1 VGAFCR
7 GEPLRQ
13 RFAVRLGEAATV
25 PAVVLDRVSKTYDG
39 GVRAV
44 QELSLEVAAGEL
56 LVLLGPSGCGKTT
69 ILRLVAG
76 LEEATSGDLWL
87 DGQLVNNV
95 PPQHRNIAM
104 VFQHGALYPH
114 LTVRENLAFPLE
126 TAGETDRAVIDRRVD
141 EVARALDID
150 TELDRKPALL
160 SGGEGQRVAMGRA
173 LIRGRPAVLL
183 MDEPLA
189 SLDVGLRN
197 GLRAEIAA
205 LIRSMGLTT
214 IYVTHDQSEA
224 LSMADRVV
232 VLRDGMVE
240 DIGTPGR
247 VYSEPATA
255 FVGGFMGA
263 PPINLVWATI
273 WLDNGKQVTV
283 DFGTQRLTLPW
294 AEPRAGVLTMFHG
307 RPVIVGIRPEA
318 LSPAANSAGRNRLHG
333 RITGLE
339 YYGHEWLA
347 RLDAGLRP
355 ADLDEV
361 RRRAMLGGEPD
372 PHYLGEHRGSS
383 LLVRLDAPGAW
394 AAGQEAGV
402 DVDLSRLQIFDA
414 QGRRIEAASSWAAAP
429 VTGR

>member
-1 VGAFCR
+1 
-7 GEPLRQ
+7 
-13 RFAVRLGEAATV
+13 V
-25 PAVVLDRVSKTYDG
+25 PAVVLDRVSKTYAG
-39 GVRAV
+39 EVLAV
-44 QELSLEVAAGEL
+44 KELSLEVSAGEL

-126 TAGETDRAVIDRRVD
+126 TAGETDRAAIDRRV
-141 EVARALDID
+141 EGMARALDIGQ
-150 TELDRKPALL
+150 ELDRKPSML

-197 GLRAEIAA
+197 GLRAEIAS

-224 LSMADRVV
+224 LSIADRIV

-240 DIGTPGR
+240 DIGTPDR
-247 VYSEPATA
+247 VYSAPATA
-255 FVGGFMGA
+255 FAGGFMGA

-273 WLDNGKQVTV
+273 WLENGKQVTV
-283 DFGTQRLTLPW
+283 DFGRQQLTLPW
-294 AEPRAGVLTMFHG
+294 AEPRAGVLTLHHG

-318 LSPAANSAGRNRLHG
+318 LSPARDGASQYRLHG

-361 RRRAMLGGEPD
+361 RAHRRAALSGEQITE
-372 PHYLGEHRGSS
+372 YLGEHRSTS
-383 LLVRLDAPGAW
+383 LLVRFDAPGDW
-394 AAGQEAGV
+394 APGQEVSV

-414 QGRRIEAASSWAAAP
+414 YGRRIEAASSWAAAASVP
-429 VTGR
+429 GS

>member
-1 VGAFCR
+1 
-7 GEPLRQ
+7 
-13 RFAVRLGEAATV
+13 
-25 PAVVLDRVSKTYDG
+25 VLDRVSKTYAGD
-39 GVRAV
+39 VLAV
-44 QELSLEVAAGEL
+44 KELSLEVSPGEL

-126 TAGETDRAVIDRRVD
+126 TAGDTDRAAIDRRVD

-150 TELDRKPALL
+150 TELDRKPSML
-160 SGGEGQRVAMGRA
+160 SGGESQRVAMGRA
-173 LIRGRPAVLL
+173 LIRGQPAVLL

-197 GLRAEIAA
+197 GLRAEIAS

-224 LSMADRVV
+224 LSMADRIV

-240 DIGTPGR
+240 DIGAPDR
-247 VYSEPATA
+247 VYDAPATA

-273 WLDNGKQVTV
+273 WLENGKRVTV
-283 DFGTQRLTLPW
+283 DFGTQQLTLPW
-294 AEPRAGVLTMFHG
+294 AEPRAGALTLHHG

-318 LSPAANSAGRNRLHG
+318 LSPARDGASRYRLHG

-361 RRRAMLGGEPD
+361 RAHRRALVSGEQVTQ
-372 PHYLGEHRGSS
+372 YLGDHRGTS
-383 LLVRLDAPGAW
+383 LLVRVDAPGNW
-394 AAGQEAGV
+394 APGQEVCV
-402 DVDLSRLQIFDA
+402 DVDLPRRQIFDA
-414 QGRRIEAASSWAAAP
+414 YGRRIEAASSWAAAP
-429 VTGR
+429 LDGS

>member
-1 VGAFCR
+1 M
-7 GEPLRQ
+7 
-13 RFAVRLGEAATV
+13 
-25 PAVVLDRVSKTYDG
+25 PAVVLDRVSKTYAGD
-39 GVRAV
+39 VPAV
-44 QELSLEVAAGEL
+44 KELSLEVSPGEL

-76 LEEATSGDLWL
+76 LEEVTSGDVWL

-95 PPQHRNIAM
+95 PPQHRNVAM

-126 TAGETDRAVIDRRVD
+126 TAGVTDRAAIDRRVN

-150 TELDRKPALL
+150 AELDRKPSML

-173 LIRGRPAVLL
+173 LIRGTPAVLL

-197 GLRAEIAA
+197 GLRAEIES

-232 VLRDGMVE
+232 VLRDGVVE
-240 DIGTPGR
+240 DIGRPDR
-247 VYSEPATA
+247 VYSAPATA

-273 WLDNGKQVTV
+273 WLENGKRVTV
-283 DFGTQRLTLPW
+283 DFGTQQLTLPW
-294 AEPRAGVLTMFHG
+294 AEPRAGVLTMHHG

-318 LSPAANSAGRNRLHG
+318 LSPTALSPARDGASRYRLHG

-355 ADLDEV
+355 ADLNEV
-361 RRRAMLGGEPD
+361 RAHRRAIITGQELSP
-372 PHYLGEHRGSS
+372 YLGEHRGTS
-383 LLVRLDAPGAW
+383 LLVRFGAPGDW
-394 AAGQEAGV
+394 APGQEVSV

-414 QGRRIEAASSWAAAP
+414 HGRRIEAASSWAAAP
-429 VTGR
+429 VPDS

>member
-1 VGAFCR
+1 
-7 GEPLRQ
+7 
-13 RFAVRLGEAATV
+13 V
-25 PAVVLDRVSKTYDG
+25 PAVVLDRVSKTYAG

-44 QELSLEVAAGEL
+44 RELSLEVAPGEL

-69 ILRLVAG
+69 ILRLIAG

-87 DGQLVNNV
+87 DGQLVNSV

-126 TAGETDRAVIDRRVD
+126 TGGETDRAVIERRVD

-150 TELDRKPALL
+150 QELDRKPGML

-173 LIRGRPAVLL
+173 LIRGRPAALL

-197 GLRAEIAA
+197 GLRAEVAA

-224 LSMADRVV
+224 LSMADRIV

-240 DIGTPGR
+240 DIGTPDR
-247 VYSEPATA
+247 VYGSPATA
-255 FVGGFMGA
+255 FAGGFMGA

-273 WLDNGKQVTV
+273 WLENGKRVTV
-283 DFGTQRLTLPW
+283 DFGTQQLTLPW
-294 AEPRAGVLTMFHG
+294 AEPRAGVLAMYHG
-307 RPVIVGIRPEA
+307 SHVIVGIRPEA
-318 LSPAANSAGRNRLHG
+318 LARARAGDGARDGAGRYRLRG
-333 RITGLE
+333 RITALE

-361 RRRAMLGGEPD
+361 RAHRRAIITGE
-372 PHYLGEHRGSS
+372 HLTQYLGDHRGTS
-383 LLVRLDAPGAW
+383 LLVRFDAPGDW
-394 AAGQEAGV
+394 APGQEVAV

-414 QGRRIEAASSWAAAP
+414 HGRRIEAASSWAAAP
-429 VTGR
+429 VPGS

>member
-1 VGAFCR
+1 MR
-7 GEPLRQ
+7 QPGEGRQ
-13 RFAVRLGEAATV
+13 V
-25 PAVVLDRVSKTYDG
+25 PAVVLDRVTKVYDG
-39 GVRAV
+39 DVHAVREV
-44 QELSLEVAAGEL
+44 SLEVSPGEL

-69 ILRLVAG
+69 LLRLVAG
-76 LEEATSGDLWL
+76 LEQATSGELWL

-126 TAGETDRAVIDRRVD
+126 TAGETDRAAIDRRVG
-141 EVARALDID
+141 EVARALEID
-150 TELDRKPALL
+150 RELERKPGLL
-160 SGGEGQRVAMGRA
+160 SGGQAQRVAMGRA
-173 LIRGRPAVLL
+173 LIRGTPAVLL

-224 LSMADRVV
+224 LSMADRIVV
-232 VLRDGMVE
+232 MRDGMVE
-240 DIGTPGR
+240 DVGAPGR
-247 VYSEPATA
+247 VYSTPATA

-273 WLDNGKQVTV
+273 WLKPGEHVTV
-283 DFGTQRLTLPW
+283 DFGSQQLVLPW
-294 AEPRAGVLTMFHG
+294 SEPRAGELTLHHG

-318 LSPAANSAGRNRLHG
+318 LSPARDQAGQRQLHG

-339 YYGHEWLA
+339 FYGHEWLA

-361 RRRAMLGGEPD
+361 RAQRRAVVFGEQAAG
-372 PHYLGEHRGSS
+372 YLGEHRGTS
-383 LLVRLDAPGAW
+383 LLVRFGTPGDWAPG
-394 AAGQEAGV
+394 QDVSVE
-402 DVDLSRLQIFDA
+402 VDLSRLQIFDA
-414 QGRRIEAASSWAAAP
+414 YGRRIEAASSWAAAP
-429 VTGR
+429 VPDI

>member
-1 VGAFCR
+1 
-7 GEPLRQ
+7 
-13 RFAVRLGEAATV
+13 V
-25 PAVVLDRVSKTYDG
+25 PAVVLDRVSKTYAGD
-39 GVRAV
+39 VLAV
-44 QELSLEVAAGEL
+44 KELSLEVSPGEL

-126 TAGETDRAVIDRRVD
+126 TAGDTDRAAIDRRVD

-150 TELDRKPALL
+150 TELDRKPSML
-160 SGGEGQRVAMGRA
+160 SGGESQRVAMGRA
-173 LIRGRPAVLL
+173 LIRGQPAVLL

-197 GLRAEIAA
+197 GLRAEIAS

-224 LSMADRVV
+224 LSMADRIV

-240 DIGTPGR
+240 DIGAPDR
-247 VYSEPATA
+247 VYDAPATA

-273 WLDNGKQVTV
+273 WLENGKRVTV
-283 DFGTQRLTLPW
+283 DFGTQQLTLPW
-294 AEPRAGVLTMFHG
+294 AEPRAGALTLHHG

-318 LSPAANSAGRNRLHG
+318 LSPARDGASRYRLHG

-361 RRRAMLGGEPD
+361 RAHRRALVSGEQVTQ
-372 PHYLGEHRGSS
+372 YLGDHRGTS
-383 LLVRLDAPGAW
+383 LLVRVDAPGNW
-394 AAGQEAGV
+394 APGQEVSV
-402 DVDLSRLQIFDA
+402 DVDLPRLQIFDA
-414 QGRRIEAASSWAAAP
+414 YGRRIEAASSWAAAP
-429 VTGR
+429 LDGS

>member
-1 VGAFCR
+1 M
-7 GEPLRQ
+7 
-13 RFAVRLGEAATV
+13 
-25 PAVVLDRVSKTYDG
+25 PAVVLDRVSKTYAGD
-39 GVRAV
+39 VLAV
-44 QELSLEVAAGEL
+44 KELSLEVSPGEL

-126 TAGETDRAVIDRRVD
+126 TAGDTDRAAIDRRVD

-150 TELDRKPALL
+150 TELDRKPSML
-160 SGGEGQRVAMGRA
+160 SGGESQRVAMGRA
-173 LIRGRPAVLL
+173 LIRGQPAVLL

-197 GLRAEIAA
+197 GLRAEIAS

-224 LSMADRVV
+224 LSMADRIV

-240 DIGTPGR
+240 DIGAPDR
-247 VYSEPATA
+247 VYDAPATA

-273 WLDNGKQVTV
+273 WLENGKRVTV
-283 DFGTQRLTLPW
+283 DFGRQQLTLPW
-294 AEPRAGVLTMFHG
+294 AEPRAGALTLHHG

-318 LSPAANSAGRNRLHG
+318 LSPARDGASRYRLHG

-361 RRRAMLGGEPD
+361 RAHRRALVSGEQVTQ
-372 PHYLGEHRGSS
+372 YLGDHRGTS
-383 LLVRLDAPGAW
+383 LLVRVDAPGNW
-394 AAGQEAGV
+394 APGQEVSV
-402 DVDLSRLQIFDA
+402 DVDLPRLQIFDA
-414 QGRRIEAASSWAAAP
+414 YGRRIEAASSWAAAP
-429 VTGR
+429 LDGS

>member
-1 VGAFCR
+1 M
-7 GEPLRQ
+7 
-13 RFAVRLGEAATV
+13 
-25 PAVVLDRVSKTYDG
+25 PAVVLDRVSKTYSGD
-39 GVRAV
+39 VLAV
-44 QELSLEVAAGEL
+44 KELSLEVSPGEL

-87 DGQLVNNV
+87 DGQLVNDV

-126 TAGETDRAVIDRRVD
+126 IAGETDRAAINRRVD
-141 EVARALDID
+141 EMARALDIGP
-150 TELDRKPALL
+150 ELDRKPRTL

-173 LIRGRPAVLL
+173 LIRGKPGVLL

-205 LIRSMGLTT
+205 LVRSMGLTT

-224 LSMADRVV
+224 LSMADRIV

-240 DIGTPGR
+240 DIGTPDR
-247 VYSEPATA
+247 IYSAPATA

-273 WLDNGKQVTV
+273 WLENGKRVTV
-283 DFGTQRLTLPW
+283 DFGTQQLTLPW
-294 AEPRAGVLTMFHG
+294 AEPRAGVLTMHVD
-307 RPVIVGIRPEA
+307 RPVIVGIRSEA
-318 LSPAANSAGRNRLHG
+318 LSPARDGASRYQLHG
-333 RITGLE
+333 RVTGLE

-355 ADLDEV
+355 ADLDEARS
-361 RRRAMLGGEPD
+361 RRRAVRSVEQD
-372 PHYLGEHRGSS
+372 VQYLGEHRSAS
-383 LLVRLDAPGAW
+383 LLVRFDAPGDW
-394 AAGQEAGV
+394 APGQDVSV
-402 DVDLSRLQIFDA
+402 DVDVSRLQIFDTY
-414 QGRRIEAASSWAAAP
+414 GRRIEAASSWAAAQVP
-429 VTGR
+429 AS

>member
-1 VGAFCR
+1 MS
-7 GEPLRQ
+7 
-13 RFAVRLGEAATV
+13 
-25 PAVVLDRVSKTYDG
+25 AVVLDRVSKTYAG
-39 GVRAV
+39 EVLAV
-44 QELSLEVAAGEL
+44 KELSLEVSPGEL

-95 PPQHRNIAM
+95 APQHRNIAM

-114 LTVRENLAFPLE
+114 LTVRENLAFPLQM
-126 TAGETDRAVIDRRVD
+126 AGETDRAVIGRRVD

-150 TELDRKPALL
+150 TELDRKPSML
-160 SGGEGQRVAMGRA
+160 SGGEAQRVAMGRA

-197 GLRAEIAA
+197 GLRAEIAS

-224 LSMADRVV
+224 LSMADRVI
-232 VLRDGMVE
+232 VLRDGVVE
-240 DIGTPGR
+240 DIGAPDR

-273 WLDNGKQVTV
+273 WLENGKRVIV
-283 DFGTQRLTLPW
+283 DFGTERLTLPW
-294 AEPRAGVLTMFHG
+294 AEPRAEVLAMHHG

-318 LSPAANSAGRNRLHG
+318 LSPVPLTPVPLTPARDGASRYRLHG

-361 RRRAMLGGEPD
+361 RAYRRSVLSGVQVTQ
-372 PHYLGEHRGSS
+372 YLGEHRSTS
-383 LLVRLDAPGAW
+383 LLVRLDAPGDW
-394 AAGQEAGV
+394 APGKEVSV

-414 QGRRIEAASSWAAAP
+414 HGRRIEAASSWAAAP
-429 VTGR
+429 APGN

>member
-1 VGAFCR
+1 
-7 GEPLRQ
+7 
-13 RFAVRLGEAATV
+13 V
-25 PAVVLDRVSKTYDG
+25 PAVVLDRVSKTYAGD
-39 GVRAV
+39 VPAV
-44 QELSLEVAAGEL
+44 KELSLEVSPGEL

-76 LEEATSGDLWL
+76 LEEATSGDVWL

-95 PPQHRNIAM
+95 PPQHRNVAM
-104 VFQHGALYPH
+104 VFQHGALYRH

-126 TAGETDRAVIDRRVD
+126 TAGETDPAAIDRRVE

-150 TELDRKPALL
+150 TELDRKPSML
-160 SGGEGQRVAMGRA
+160 SGGEAQRVAMGRA

-197 GLRAEIAA
+197 GLRAEIAS
-205 LIRSMGLTT
+205 LVRSMGLTT

-240 DIGTPGR
+240 DIGRPDR

-273 WLDNGKQVTV
+273 WLENGKRVTV
-283 DFGTQRLTLPW
+283 DFGTQQLTLPW
-294 AEPRAGVLTMFHG
+294 AEPRAGALTMHHG

-318 LSPAANSAGRNRLHG
+318 LSPAGNGASGYQLHG

-361 RRRAMLGGEPD
+361 RAHRRAIITGE
-372 PHYLGEHRGSS
+372 HLTQYLGDHRGTS
-383 LLVRLDAPGAW
+383 LLVRFDAPGDW
-394 AAGQEAGV
+394 APGQEVAV

-414 QGRRIEAASSWAAAP
+414 HGRRIEAASSWAAAP
-429 VTGR
+429 VPGS

>member
-1 VGAFCR
+1 VS
-7 GEPLRQ
+7 
-13 RFAVRLGEAATV
+13 AVM
-25 PAVVLDRVSKTYDG
+25 LDRVTKVYAGD
-39 GVRAV
+39 VLAV
-44 QELSLEVAAGEL
+44 KEVSLEVSPGEL

-69 ILRLVAG
+69 LLRMIAG
-76 LEEATSGDLWL
+76 LEETTSGDLWL
-87 DGQLVNNV
+87 DGRLANNV

-126 TAGETDRAVIDRRVD
+126 TAGETDRGTIDRRVD

-150 TELDRKPALL
+150 AELERRPGLL
-160 SGGEGQRVAMGRA
+160 SGGEAQRVAMGRA
-173 LIRGRPAVLL
+173 LIRGTPAVLL

-240 DIGTPGR
+240 DIGPPGR
-247 VYSEPATA
+247 VYSAPATA

-273 WLDNGKQVTV
+273 WLENGKHVTV
-283 DFGTQRLTLPW
+283 DFGPQQLVLPW
-294 AEPRAGVLTMFHG
+294 HEPRAEELTMHHG
-307 RPVIVGIRPEA
+307 RAVIVGIRPEA
-318 LSPAANSAGRNRLHG
+318 LSPAAGASQDAGRFRLRG
-333 RITGLE
+333 RITALE

-361 RRRAMLGGEPD
+361 RAARRAARFGEPM
-372 PHYLGEHRGSS
+372 PPGHLGEHRSSS
-383 LLVRLDAPGAW
+383 LLVRFGAPGAW
-394 AAGQEAGV
+394 APGLDVSVA
-402 DVDLSRLQIFDA
+402 VDLSRLQIFDA
-414 QGRRIEAASSWAAAP
+414 YGRRIEAASSWTAAP
-429 VTGR
+429 IPP

>member
-1 VGAFCR
+1 
-7 GEPLRQ
+7 
-13 RFAVRLGEAATV
+13 V
-25 PAVVLDRVSKTYDG
+25 PALVLDRVTKVYG
-39 GVRAV
+39 GEVLAV
-44 QELSLEVAAGEL
+44 KEVSLEVSPGEL
-56 LVLLGPSGCGKTT
+56 VVLLGPSGCGKTT
-69 ILRLVAG
+69 LLRLVAG
-76 LEEATSGDLWL
+76 LEQATSGELWL

-126 TAGETDRAVIDRRVD
+126 TAGETDRAAIDRRVSD
-141 EVARALDID
+141 VARALEID
-150 TELDRKPALL
+150 GELDRRPALL
-160 SGGEGQRVAMGRA
+160 SGGQAQRVAMGRS
-173 LIRGRPAVLL
+173 LIRGTPAVLL

-189 SLDVGLRN
+189 SLDVGLRS

-224 LSMADRVV
+224 LSMADRIV

-240 DIGTPGR
+240 DIGTPDR
-247 VYSEPATA
+247 VYDAPATA

-273 WLDNGKQVTV
+273 WLESGKQVTI
-283 DFGTQRLTLPW
+283 DFGPQQLVLPW
-294 AEPRAGVLTMFHG
+294 AEPRAGELTLHHG

-318 LSPAANSAGRNRLHG
+318 LSPAGHGPGPSRLRG
-333 RITGLE
+333 QITGLE

-361 RRRAMLGGEPD
+361 RARRRAVVFGEPVTE
-372 PHYLGEHRGSS
+372 YLGEHRGSS
-383 LLVRLDAPGAW
+383 LLVRFGSPGGWAPG
-394 AAGQEAGV
+394 QEV
-402 DVDLSRLQIFDA
+402 SVEVDLLRLQIFDA
-414 QGRRIEAASSWAAAP
+414 YGRRIEAASSWAAAP
-429 VTGR
+429 IPER

>member
-1 VGAFCR
+1 M
-7 GEPLRQ
+7 
-13 RFAVRLGEAATV
+13 
-25 PAVVLDRVSKTYDG
+25 PAVVLDRVSKSYDG
-39 GVRAV
+39 DVLAV
-44 QELSLEVAAGEL
+44 KDVSLEVSPGEL

-76 LEEATSGDLWL
+76 LEEPTSGDLWL

-95 PPQHRNIAM
+95 APQQRNIAM

-114 LTVRENLAFPLE
+114 LTVRQNLAFPLE
-126 TAGETDRAVIDRRVD
+126 AAGETDRAIIDRRVD
-141 EVARALDID
+141 EVAGALDID
-150 TELDRKPALL
+150 TELDRKPSML

-173 LIRGRPAVLL
+173 LIRGKPAVLL

-197 GLRAEIAA
+197 GLRAEIAS

-240 DIGTPGR
+240 DIGTPDR

-273 WLDNGKQVTV
+273 WLENGKRVTI
-283 DFGTQRLTLPW
+283 DFGAQQLALPW
-294 AEPRAGVLTMFHG
+294 AEPRAGELTMHHG

-318 LSPAANSAGRNRLHG
+318 LSQAGADASRARLHG

-361 RRRAMLGGEPD
+361 RAHRRAIISGEQISP
-372 PHYLGEHRGSS
+372 YLGEHRSAS
-383 LLVRLDAPGAW
+383 LLVRVDEPGAW
-394 AAGQEAGV
+394 TPGKEVGV

-414 QGRRIEAASSWAAAP
+414 YGRRIEAASSWAAAP
-429 VTGR
+429 VSGS